1 MSQSSPKILIF
12 CPNSF
17 IDLCLQEVH
26 SHSYIWLSTLFKEH
40 CMLTKGFT
48 RNKVLI
54 SFLKKRRNQFLVFK
68 FSQNIFLK
76 EFNKSKTLHSFL
88 WVINIHFFCMGWT
101 VALRSAIWI
110 SYRATVLQLV
120 ICIIYTLYPKYLRC
134 FTKFRSAVKEEAYKK
149 KPMTDGLTDRRRL
162 GKKHYI
168 PLNLLHGV

>member
-1 MSQSSPKILIF
+1 M
-12 CPNSF
+12 
-17 IDLCLQEVH
+17 
-26 SHSYIWLSTLFKEH
+26 
-40 CMLTKGFT
+40 
-48 RNKVLI
+48 
-54 SFLKKRRNQFLVFK
+54 VFK

-120 ICIIYTLYPKYLRC
+120 ICIIYTLYPKYLQC

-162 GKKHYI
+162 GKKTLYPSQLVAWGIKLICYNIHVWESLWWYNAEGNRFDLKDFKNTQI
-168 PLNLLHGV
+168 WFHFSP